1 MTFLK
6 SRATNK
12 YLCYNLSEGSF
23 QMTHLNELNC
33 FCVFT
38 FETKHGN
45 EYKFTIGSV
54 ENRLV
59 HLAFNRV
66 GHLRYNNKYLLLTP
80 NKLKSCQNSALFS
93 LVNSNENII

>member
-1 MTFLK
+1 MTFVK
-6 SRATNK
+6 SRVTNK

-23 QMTHLNELNC
+23 QMKHLNELNR

-45 EYKFTIGSV
+45 EYKFSIGSV

-59 HLAFNRV
+59 HLAFDRV
-66 GHLRYNNKYLLLTP
+66 GHLLYNNVLNNYASII
-80 NKLKSCQNSALFS
+80 LKCQNSTLFT
-93 LVNSNENII
+93 LKNFK

>member
-1 MTFLK
+1 MTFVK

-12 YLCYNLSEGSF
+12 YLCYNLREGLF
-23 QMTHLNELNC
+23 QMTHINELNR

-38 FETKHGN
+38 FEAKHGN

-59 HLAFNRV
+59 HLAFDRM
-66 GHLRYNNKYLLLTP
+66 GHLLYNNMLINYESKM
-80 NKLKSCQNSALFS
+80 LKCQNSTLFT
-93 LVNSNENII
+93 LKN